1 MTKKLIIL
9 LASLVLVV
17 PFLFYGCSGDDGATG
32 ATGPKGDNGATGA
45 PGPVTNTDESC
56 MVCHS
61 ATRIADISDAATVS
75 PVGQLTVGVHYNA
88 NYEKPDV
95 TIDNIIVSNV
105 GGRPKVS
112 FRVRKTADNA
122 AITSHPSGYP
132 RFMIANLVPATPS
145 APVDNWASS
154 LWETWASE
162 RSNDNGVV
170 WDTSGAAS
178 GNYAFTF
185 KTPFDNA
192 TALSPRFDNTQVN
205 RLVVRTSSVAVANNA
220 VGQALNNA
228 VGIVDFQGVPAVGTN
243 ATPLTYLA
251 EQRVT
256 VDACKKC
263 HGPLLAG
270 AAHGGSYV
278 DTNVC
283 VLCHTPIG
291 LLEGPDM
298 VEIDAWAINF
308 FHQIHAA
315 IPNPAF
321 PTRIGGKGYG
331 AVTYPQEIRDCVVCH
346 TASGKDLG
354 LGNAIDKWKTN
365 PTRAACGSC
374 HINVNFATGA
384 GHPSPGGARTDDTGC
399 ALCHPATGDAL
410 SVTGAHA
417 QVDPR
422 SVPEFNVAMSLTAPA
437 NGTHYVANEN
447 VLVTVTLKKHLDN
460 TAVAGWVYTSP
471 KDNTAGQA
479 GGGLR
484 VASLYVY
491 GPRAMPKP
499 ILGIM
504 TNATP
509 PVPTQP
515 AELFVGSKS
524 GNVVNPR
531 VATDNT
537 GFKYNVTIP
546 SGLANGTYMVR
557 TRFGDYSRV
566 NDNNYVVESIAFR
579 TIQIGSPQ
587 VTKKVSGEAC
597 VNCHGAGSA
606 PFHDARHIVV
616 WDTDECNACH
626 DWSGGHA
633 DVLPNR
639 VHAVHAASKTGDAV
653 EGGPIDWSDVTYPLG
668 LGWPGGIGRCDICH
682 TPTTGATKPVTSG
695 GVITGYVPDTD
706 PNSTYRTTVK
716 QIVCY
721 GCHADRPGA
730 VDHMVQSGGEDFSP
744 VVTP

>member
-17 PFLFYGCSGDDGATG
+17 PFLFYGCTGDDGSDGAAGATGATG
-32 ATGPKGDNGATGA
+32 ATGPA
-45 PGPVTNTDESC
+45 GPVTNTDESC
-56 MVCHS
+56 MVCHTTS
-61 ATRIADISDAATVS
+61 RIADISDAATVS
-75 PVGQLTVGVHYNA
+75 VTGPATVGVHYNA

-112 FRVRKTADNA
+112 FRVRKTSDNA

-132 RFMIANLVPATPS
+132 RFMIANLVPATPA
-145 APVDNWASS
+145 APVDNWTTS

-162 RSNDNGVV
+162 RPSDNGVV
-170 WDTSGAAS
+170 WDITGAAT

-192 TALSPRFDNTQVN
+192 TALSPRFDNTQIN

-228 VGIVDFQGVPAVGTN
+228 VGVVDFQGVPAVGAN
-243 ATPLTYLA
+243 ATPLAYLA
-251 EQRVT
+251 NQRVT

-278 DTNVC
+278 DTTVC

-291 LLEGPDM
+291 VLEGPDM
-298 VEIDAWAINF
+298 VASGAWAINF
-308 FHQIHAA
+308 FHKIHAA
-315 IPNPAF
+315 IAMPAW
-321 PTRIGGKGYG
+321 TSRIGGKGYG

-346 TASGKDLG
+346 TDSGKNLG
-354 LGNAIDKWKTN
+354 LGNKIDNWKTN

-374 HINVNFATGA
+374 HGDTMFATGTHSGRA
-384 GHPSPGGARTDDTGC
+384 DTGC
-399 ALCHPATGDAL
+399 SGCHPSTGGAL
-410 SVTGAHA
+410 SVTSAHA

-422 SVPEFNVAMSLTAPA
+422 SVPEFNVTLTLTPA
-437 NGTHYVANEN
+437 KSFYVAGDN
-447 VLVTVTLKKHLDN
+447 VLVTATLKKLSDN
-460 TAVAGWVYTSP
+460 TAVAGSVYTA
-471 KDNTAGQA
+471 KQDNVAVT

-491 GPRAMPKP
+491 GPRALPKP
-499 ILGIM
+499 IIKVNGV
-504 TNATP
+504 ATQA
-509 PVPTQP
+509 VPM
-515 AELFVGSKS
+515 FVSTTD
-524 GNVVNPR
+524 NN

-537 GFKYNVTIP
+537 AFKYKVTIP
-546 SGLANGTYMVR
+546 SGLTTGTYMVR

-579 TIQIGSPQ
+579 NIQIGDNV
-587 VTKKVSGEAC
+587 VTKKVAGDAC
-597 VNCHGAGSA
+597 YDCHGTGSA

-616 WDTDECNACH
+616 FNTDECVSCH
-626 DWSGGHA
+626 DYSGGHA
-633 DVLPNR
+633 AVLANR
-639 VHAVHAASKTGDAV
+639 VHAVHAASKTGDYVIGAAT
-653 EGGPIDWSDVTYPLG
+653 PIDWSDVTYPLG

-682 TPTTGATKPVTSG
+682 TSGNTS
-695 GVITGYVPDTD
+695 
-706 PNSTYRTTVK
+706 YRSNVK
-716 QIVCY
+716 AISCL
-721 GCHADRPGA
+721 GCHGDRPGA
-730 VDHMVQSGGEDFSP
+730 DAHLLQNGSDVPDI
-744 VVTP
+744 TP